1 MSFTSSPKNVS
12 GQLEK
17 LVNSPV
23 LGTGVARLFGSS
35 PKLPTNCD
43 TIDTIVDTITTGLIR
58 SRKKGVLVVLR
69 SRQYVSLRNYH
80 HTFFLSQV
88 GNRIVITHLF
98 SKINRCTSAIVSY
111 PIVSFLSYQALVQQK
126 IRRMFTLCPTY

>member
-23 LGTGVARLFGSS
+23 LGTGVARLLGSS
-35 PKLPTNCD
+35 PRLPTRSD

-69 SRQYVSLRNYH
+69 SRRYVSLRNYH
-80 HTFFLSQV
+80 HTFFFSQV
-88 GNRIVITHLF
+88 GNRIDITHLF
-98 SKINRCTSAIVSY
+98 LKINRCTCAIVSY
-111 PIVSFLSYQALVQQK
+111 PIVSFLSYQAHVQQK